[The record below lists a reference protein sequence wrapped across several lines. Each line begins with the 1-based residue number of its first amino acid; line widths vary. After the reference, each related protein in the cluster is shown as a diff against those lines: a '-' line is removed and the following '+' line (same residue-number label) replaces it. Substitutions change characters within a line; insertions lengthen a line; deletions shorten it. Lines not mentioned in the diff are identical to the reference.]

1 MRSWA
6 PMPGAGRTPP
16 GRSVSACTTH
26 AAAARL
32 TSLAAGGGFAS
43 MVARLTLERWQRPA
57 RRSLSTV
64 LPRRRLPGLRIAQVS
79 LQGRLDAELR
89 GAGAGDGGGLATLL
103 LSLTQAL
110 DAHAAVSE
118 VVTFTRAFEDPSL
131 PGVYSISGASRAR
144 LAHRTPTVRSL
155 RLSRH
160 GRAVGP
166 QGGHR
171 GGAHALDRPPRA
183 IRRRSPPL
191 RRRRHVRRG
200 AGLPQARR
208 ADRVHPRTRSALGS
222 A

>member
-1 MRSWA
+1 
-6 PMPGAGRTPP
+6 
-16 GRSVSACTTH
+16 
-26 AAAARL
+26 
-32 TSLAAGGGFAS
+32 

-131 PGVYSISGASRAR
+131 PGVYSRAEEPVGQGSRIER
-144 LAHRTPTVRSL
+144 LRFGPRGYLATAEQWAYREDIEAALTRSIA
-155 RLSRH
+155 RH
-160 GRAVGP
+160 GPV
-166 QGGHR
+166 
-171 GGAHALDRPPRA
+171 
-183 IRRRSPPL
+183 RRRSPPL

-208 ADRVHPRTRSALGS
+208 AGRVHPRTRSALGS